1 MKIVTA
7 DEMRRIEDRS
17 EIAGVSKDSLM
28 ERAGLESARAVRR
41 VRAPLVGV
49 PVVVLVGPGNNGG
62 DGLVI
67 ARHLHRWGAKVC
79 AYICRDR
86 RAPDPKLDIVNAG
99 GVPVIAASDDDGL
112 AQLRRL
118 LDTAHVVV
126 DAVLGIGRI
135 RPLEGT
141 VRDILVRL
149 AEVRARRPDMT
160 TIAIDVP
167 SGMDADSG
175 AADPACPAVDITLAM
190 GYPKVGHYAYDA
202 AALVGTL
209 DVVEIGLAGG
219 LDDDVPLSL
228 MTAENMRPLLPSR
241 PTDAHKGSFGKTMV
255 VAGSQNYIGAAYL
268 AGSAATR
275 TGSGLVTI
283 ALPASI
289 QASVAGKAI
298 EPTYLPLAE
307 SSPGVVSP
315 SAAAAVLSHLR
326 GYSSMLLGCGMGQAA
341 NMQRFID
348 AVLCPSATEYT
359 RQYMDA
365 MGITADALPP
375 MVIDADGLNTLAR
388 AQRWWDRFPQRAI
401 LTPHPGEMARL
412 TGMTTAQVQADRIGI
427 AVESAALWNKIVV
440 LKGAHTVVAFP
451 SGSAMLSPFANA
463 GLATA
468 GTGDV
473 LAGSIAGLMSQGVSS
488 EDAAVLGVYLH
499 GIAGERVRD
508 RLGDTGMVASDLLP
522 ELPLA
527 IKALREGGAVGEGGK
542 SQEGSASRHMS
553 HLSLSG
559 AAGMPSDRERG

>member
-1 MKIVTA
+1 
-7 DEMRRIEDRS
+7 MRRIEDRS

-28 ERAGLESARAVRR
+28 ERAGLETARYIRR
-41 VRAPLVGV
+41 RFAPLFGA

-62 DGLVI
+62 DGLVV
-67 ARHLHRWGAKVC
+67 ARHLHRWGASVTV
-79 AYICRDR
+79 YICRDR
-86 RAPDPKLDIVNAG
+86 RAPDPKLNIVNSL
-99 GVPVIAASDDDGL
+99 GVPVIAASDDAEL
-112 AQLRRL
+112 AQLRRR

-141 VRDILVRL
+141 VRDILL
-149 AEVRARRPDMT
+149 LIAEVKARRPDMT
-160 TIAIDVP
+160 TIAVDVP
-167 SGMDADSG
+167 SGMEADSG
-175 AADPACPAVDITLAM
+175 SADPACPAVDITLAM
-190 GYPKVGHYAYDA
+190 GYPKVGHYTYDA
-202 AALVGTL
+202 AARVGAL
-209 DVVEIGLAGG
+209 DVVEIGLPAS

-289 QASVAGKAI
+289 QAAVAGKAI

-307 SSPGVVSP
+307 SSAGIAKPP
-315 SAAAAVLSHLR
+315 AASDVLDALD
-326 GYSSMLLGCGMGQAA
+326 GYSSMLIGCGMGQAA
-341 NMQRFID
+341 DTRAFIEGM
-348 AVLCPSATEYT
+348 LYSGK
-359 RQYMDA
+359 R
-365 MGITADALPP
+365 LPP
-375 MVIDADGLNTLAR
+375 MVIDADGLNTMAR
-388 AQRWWDRFPQRAI
+388 APRWWERFPQQAI

-412 TGMTTAQVQADRIGI
+412 TGSSTAQVQSDRIGI
-427 AVESAALWNKIVV
+427 TIQSAALWNKIVV

-451 SGSAMLSPFANA
+451 DERAMLSPFANA

-473 LAGSIAGLMSQGVSS
+473 LAGSITGLMSQGVSP

-499 GIAGERVRD
+499 GLAGERVRD
-508 RLGDTGMVASDLLP
+508 WLGDTGMVASDLLP

-527 IKALREGGAVGEGGK
+527 IKTLREGIGE
-542 SQEGSASRHMS
+542 
-553 HLSLSG
+553 
-559 AAGMPSDRERG
+559 

>member
-1 MKIVTA
+1 MKVVTA

-17 EIAGVSKDSLM
+17 EIAGVSKDALM
-28 ERAGLESARAVRR
+28 ERAGLETARYIRR
-41 VRAPLVGV
+41 RFAPLFGA

-62 DGLVI
+62 DGLVV
-67 ARHLHRWGAKVC
+67 ARHLHRWGASVTV
-79 AYICRDR
+79 YICRDR
-86 RAPDPKLDIVNAG
+86 RAPDPKLDIVNSL

-141 VRDILVRL
+141 VRDILL
-149 AEVRARRPDMT
+149 LIAEVKARRPDMT
-160 TIAIDVP
+160 TIAVDVP

-175 AADPACPAVDITLAM
+175 SADPACPAVDITLAM

-209 DVVEIGLAGG
+209 DVVEIGLPAG

-275 TGSGLVTI
+275 AGSGLVTI

-289 QASVAGKAI
+289 QASVASKAI
-298 EPTYLPLAE
+298 EPTYLPLE
-307 SSPGVVSP
+307 E
-315 SAAAAVLSHLR
+315 SAAGVPKPSVASDVLDALD
-326 GYSSMLLGCGMGQAA
+326 GYSSMLIGCGMGQAA
-341 NMQRFID
+341 DTRAFIEGMQYSGR
-348 AVLCPSATEYT
+348 
-359 RQYMDA
+359 R
-365 MGITADALPP
+365 LPP
-375 MVIDADGLNTLAR
+375 TVVDADGLNTLAR
-388 AQRWWDRFPQRAI
+388 APRWWERFQQRAI

-412 TGMTTAQVQADRIGI
+412 TGSSTAQVQSARIGI

-451 SGSAMLSPFANA
+451 DGRAMLSPFANA

-473 LAGSIAGLMSQGVSS
+473 LAGSIAGLMSQGVSP

-499 GIAGERVRD
+499 GLAGERVRD

-527 IKALREGGAVGEGGK
+527 IRSLRERVGE
-542 SQEGSASRHMS
+542 
-553 HLSLSG
+553 
-559 AAGMPSDRERG
+559 